1 MALEQEIQ
9 CGRDLLLL
17 LGQRSGRLPCLQLP
31 QICGPIYAARYLAA
45 FTYRFSRRF
54 DLRTLHARR
63 VVAAATCAPQHRLIR
78 GSLRGIASAKKTTTH
93 SPQDARH
100 DNAHGVDDR
109 QGRHGVTPFVHVL
122 CPAEIRRPRTVC
134 FVEREIRRS
143 DGQQDECDRH
153 ATRQS
158 AQLPSSHFGASGY
171 LTVR

>member
-1 MALEQEIQ
+1 MAVICSCSWASEVADDFSTRL
-9 CGRDLLLL
+9 
-17 LGQRSGRLPCLQLP
+17 SGSYHAFNFRE
-31 QICGPIYAARYLAA
+31 YAVRYLAA